1 MLNPK
6 ETLKSIKALLSSD
19 EAPKVEEIATEEVA
33 LEEVKE
39 EVVAE
44 VALEDAPVEDAPTEE
59 EASKDEFVSISVFNE
74 AIAMLAAEIE
84 ALKGTEE
91 ASKEDEM
98 TEEVK
103 EELSAEVVAEENTEL
118 SVHNPEVQQVKFNSN
133 KPTNRKE
140 AIWNIINNI

>member
-6 ETLKSIKALLSSD
+6 ETLKSIKALLSSE
-19 EAPKVEEIATEEVA
+19 EAPKVEEINTMEVV
-33 LEEVKE
+33 LEEV
-39 EVVAE
+39 V
-44 VALEDAPVEDAPTEE
+44 LEDAPVEDAPAEE
-59 EASKDEFVSISVFNE
+59 EAPKDDFVSVDVFNE
-74 AIAMLAAEIE
+74 AIAMLVAEIE

-91 ASKEDEM
+91 ASAEEEEEK

-103 EELSAEVVAEENTEL
+103 EELSAEVVAEEETTEL